1 MQDVL
6 LKINGRG
13 ILWQSF
19 DDIQELLIDLP
30 GTAEITFGRPKAT
43 WHAMAMAHQWEVEG
57 SCCCCFWLRSPS
69 LAIGEKGRFWV
80 PTTKARL
87 INYDQLM
94 FYWAGGFAFL
104 IGIILTYFS
113 GPFYQSSSCLRL
125 SDFIVYQSE
134 STSCFLHLF
143 DLCFYVP
150 SNCQR
155 PSTGYAHHVD
165 DTLVR
170 KSCKSVCIMY
180 AWSSLLCMS
189 MRVRE
194 WSNPHCL
201 VNIFQALIKLPKRL
215 GQDLERLQC
224 WKSCFQYSEN
234 LNNI

>member
-30 GTAEITFGRPKAT
+30 GTAEITFGRPKAP
-43 WHAMAMAHQWEVEG
+43 WHAMAMAHQWEVGG

-113 GPFYQSSSCLRL
+113 GPFYQSSSCLRFIRLYRL
-125 SDFIVYQSE
+125 SIRVNVMFPSFVWSLFLCSVKLSE
-134 STSCFLHLF
+134 ALNRICPPSWWYTS
-143 DLCFYVP
+143 
-150 SNCQR
+150 
-155 PSTGYAHHVD
+155 
-165 DTLVR
+165 
-170 KSCKSVCIMY
+170 
-180 AWSSLLCMS
+180 
-189 MRVRE
+189 
-194 WSNPHCL
+194 
-201 VNIFQALIKLPKRL
+201 
-215 GQDLERLQC
+215 
-224 WKSCFQYSEN
+224 
-234 LNNI
+234 

>member
-19 DDIQELLIDLP
+19 DDIQELLVDLP
-30 GTAEITFGRPKAT
+30 GTAEITFGRPKAP
-43 WHAMAMAHQWEVEG
+43 WHAMAMAHQWEVGG

-94 FYWAGGFAFL
+94 FYWQEGLHSWLALSLRILVAPFLNQAGV
-104 IGIILTYFS
+104 
-113 GPFYQSSSCLRL
+113 CVL

-165 DTLVR
+165 DTLLRNLVNLYVLCMR
-170 KSCKSVCIMY
+170 DPLCYACLCVWDNGQILI
-180 AWSSLLCMS
+180 AWSIYFKL
-189 MRVRE
+189 
-194 WSNPHCL
+194 WSNS
-201 VNIFQALIKLPKRL
+201 PKRL
-215 GQDLERLQC
+215 GQDLERLQ
-224 WKSCFQYSEN
+224 WYRKSCFPSV
-234 LNNI
+234 

>member
-30 GTAEITFGRPKAT
+30 GTAEITFGRPKAP

-113 GPFYQSSSCLRL
+113 GPFYQSSSCLRFIRL
-125 SDFIVYQSE
+125 SFIN
-134 STSCFLHLF
+134 
-143 DLCFYVP
+143 P
-150 SNCQR
+150 SQR
-155 PSTGYAHHVD
+155 HVSFIC
-165 DTLVR
+165 LIFVSMFRQIVR
-170 KSCKSVCIMY
+170 G
-180 AWSSLLCMS
+180 
-189 MRVRE
+189 
-194 WSNPHCL
+194 P
-201 VNIFQALIKLPKRL
+201 Q
-215 GQDLERLQC
+215 QDMPTMLM
-224 WKSCFQYSEN
+224 
-234 LNNI
+234 IH